1 MQSFALV
8 VSASL
13 CQVFV
18 KFLLAD
24 WKSFV
29 DVSLQLGVS
38 SLVVKVSKFLGSD
51 YASLECVG
59 PPWKGLLVFPKC
71 ATLLRVQSL
80 TTPIHGDFRCVTP
93 GCNFT
98 SCSCIRP
105 RQSMGR
111 VARHADKVSFYDA
124 FARSTTPIHGKGCI
138 GCIPDGGV
146 GAGCGFRKNI

>member
-38 SLVVKVSKFLGSD
+38 SLVVKVSKFLEPDLS
-51 YASLECVG
+51 
-59 PPWKGLLVFPKC
+59 P
-71 ATLLRVQSL
+71 
-80 TTPIHGDFRCVTP
+80 VT
-93 GCNFT
+93 
-98 SCSCIRP
+98 I
-105 RQSMGR
+105 
-111 VARHADKVSFYDA
+111 
-124 FARSTTPIHGKGCI
+124 
-138 GCIPDGGV
+138 
-146 GAGCGFRKNI
+146 